1 MKKFLKVALLL
12 LIPFF
17 FLFLFLVYFVVIDT
31 FEQRQYASSQR
42 NTTTYV
48 NESLELQPNY
58 SGYFNYLVGVEI
70 PEGEYKIIPNGKN
83 ETSQAQISLDEE
95 GHRLNILAS
104 QTIRNGKTHAFYF
117 KVKNGQY
124 LYLKSG
130 GSAIPLIHASPYT
143 AMDGKYV
150 LDGQYK
156 VGFDIPAGDY
166 KLVYRPDKK
175 NNLGKA
181 SITNGPISDKDVESK
196 FETVDAETPSKV
208 ITLSKGQYIEIRQCI
223 IEPI

>member
-1 MKKFLKVALLL
+1 MKKFLKVVLLL

-17 FLFLFLVYFVVIDT
+17 FFFLFLVYFVVIDT
-31 FEQRQYASSQR
+31 FEQRQYALSQR

-70 PEGEYKIIPNGKN
+70 PEGEYKIIPNGDS

-130 GSAIPLIHASPYT
+130 GTAIPLIHASPYT
-143 AMDGKYV
+143 AMGGKYV

-175 NNLGKA
+175 INSGKA
-181 SITNGPISDKDVESK
+181 SITNGPISDKVMESK

-208 ITLSKGQYIEIRQCI
+208 ITLSKGQYIEIHQCI
-223 IEPI
+223 IESI

>member
-42 NTTTYV
+42 NTTTFV

-130 GSAIPLIHASPYT
+130 GTAIPLIHASSYKT
-143 AMDGKYV
+143 MNGKYV
-150 LDGQYK
+150 HEGQYK

-166 KLVYRPDKK
+166 KLVCRPDKK
-175 NNLGKA
+175 NNSGKA
-181 SITNGPISDKDVESK
+181 SITNGPISDKDVDSK
-196 FETVDAETPSKV
+196 FETVDTETPSKV

-223 IEPI
+223 IESI